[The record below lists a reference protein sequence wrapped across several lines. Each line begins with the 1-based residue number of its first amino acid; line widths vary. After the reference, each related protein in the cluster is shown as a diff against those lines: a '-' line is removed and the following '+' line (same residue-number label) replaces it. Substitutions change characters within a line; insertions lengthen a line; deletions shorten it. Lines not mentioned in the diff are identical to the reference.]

1 MTSNSN
7 LISLLTKLSNA
18 SWMHELIFVINVTG
32 VVPVSLILNPNR
44 IIRELPVLLGNR
56 VVTGFLIN
64 RDENLLSNVWIA

>member
-1 MTSNSN
+1 
-7 LISLLTKLSNA
+7 
-18 SWMHELIFVINVTG
+18 MHELIFVINVTG